1 MAEPLAAGRPGVDP
15 HECELDRFEKVQ
27 LAPVFGEERGRRNF
41 VEVYDVLHPVQ
52 GMDSPRP
59 WRTAPCLSRR
69 RELGGS
75 FCSRPGGSG
84 PRPPA
89 RLTGTGRTCRSA
101 PRTPRTWRNGS
112 LMPWRDTW
120 AIRGNCYT

>member
-1 MAEPLAAGRPGVDP
+1 MAEPLATGRPGVDP

-69 RELGGS
+69 RELGVLPAAVRVGAARA
-75 FCSRPGGSG
+75 RPHGRRARGGRAG
-84 PRPPA
+84 PRLV
-89 RLTGTGRTCRSA
+89 RRTSGGTA
-101 PRTPRTWRNGS
+101 P
-112 LMPWRDTW
+112 
-120 AIRGNCYT
+120 

>member
-69 RELGGS
+69 RELRGS
-75 FCSRPGGSG
+75 SWSRPGGSG

-89 RLTGTGRTCRSA
+89 GRRARGGRAGPRHVRRTSGGTA
-101 PRTPRTWRNGS
+101 P
-112 LMPWRDTW
+112 
-120 AIRGNCYT
+120 